1 MDGHQVFRTPA
12 FSYLAPVMRDIIE
25 YLTLTRQMSGSDL
38 HLAVGVPPATR
49 VNGVLQP
56 LEEAELSPET
66 CRELVY
72 SVLSQS
78 QRARLEADFDL
89 DFALTVRDVGRF
101 RGNAHFCRG
110 NVEAAFRFVPHE
122 VPDLASLGHGSTVEQ
137 ICDSRAGL
145 VLITGMA
152 GMGKT
157 TTMAAM
163 AKRIL
168 AARSG
173 VMVTI
178 EDPIEFVLQHSYALV
193 KQRQIGD
200 DAKSFSAALRSAL
213 RQDPDTI
220 IVGEMRDLE
229 TIQLALTAAE
239 TGHLVISTL
248 HAIDAPKAL
257 DRLVDVFPADQQAQ
271 IRAQL
276 ANALVAILSQRLL
289 SRADAPGRVLASE
302 ILRVND
308 AVRTVI
314 REGRVERLVGL
325 LQIGAHEGMH
335 TIDDSLAHLAV
346 NGHVALDDALAHAR
360 DPEFIKQAW
369 ARQQAKLA
377 KR

>member
-1 MDGHQVFRTPA
+1 
-12 FSYLAPVMRDIIE
+12 MRDIVE
-25 YLTLTRQMSGSDL
+25 YLTLTRQLNGSDL
-38 HLAVGVPPATR
+38 HLSVGVPPATR
-49 VNGVLQP
+49 VNGILQP
-56 LEEAELSPET
+56 LSEGELSPET
-66 CRELVY
+66 CREMVY
-72 SVLSQS
+72 AVLSQS

-122 VPDLASLGHGSTVEQ
+122 VPDLASLGHGATVEQ
-137 ICDSRAGL
+137 LCDARSGL
-145 VLITGMA
+145 ILITGMA

-178 EDPIEFVLQHSYALV
+178 EDPIEFVLHHSYGLV
-193 KQRQIGD
+193 KQRQVGD
-200 DAKSFSAALRSAL
+200 DAKSFAAALRSAL

-220 IVGEMRDLE
+220 LVGEMRDLE

-248 HAIDAPKAL
+248 HAIDSPKAI
-257 DRLVDVFPADQQAQ
+257 DRLVDVFPADQQSQ

-289 SRADAPGRVLASE
+289 TRTDAPGRVLASE

-335 TIDDSLAHLAV
+335 TIDDSLAHLAS
-346 NGHVALDDALAHAR
+346 NGHVALEDALAHAR